1 MTITVVN
8 FIPSKMAENA
18 ITGQYTAV
26 ARKAVID
33 KFTATNTGS
42 SDVTFSIYL
51 VASGGTASSSNQV
64 LRTRTIAPNECYTCP
79 EVVGHSLE
87 AGGFIATNC
96 SAASVLS
103 IRCTGREIT

>member
-8 FIPSKMAENA
+8 LIPSKFAEA
-18 ITGQYTAV
+18 AATGQYTAI

-33 KFTATNTGS
+33 KFTATNTGA
-42 SDVTFSIYL
+42 SDVTFSIHL
-51 VASGGTASSSNQV
+51 VPNGGTAGTGNQI

-96 SAASVLS
+96 STASVLI